1 MSILAILVIFGVIF
15 LLAFLVESL
24 VEYLFAPVFN
34 NVPALA
40 KWKWLQM
47 YAALIVG
54 VAGAFLYG
62 FDLLFLLGNY
72 LAGEFNVDVPP
83 MFTESIWLGKALTGI
98 AIGRGSAYLHDLVSK
113 YFVKPQSSEAAG

>member
-1 MSILAILVIFGVIF
+1 MSILAVLVVIGVIF
-15 LLAFLVESL
+15 LLSFLVESL
-24 VEYLFAPVFN
+24 VEYLFAPLFN

-72 LAGEFNVDVPP
+72 LAGQFSVEVPP
-83 MFTESIWLGKALTGI
+83 MFVASFWLGKALTGI

-113 YFVKPQSSEAAG
+113 YFVKPKDPGAVG